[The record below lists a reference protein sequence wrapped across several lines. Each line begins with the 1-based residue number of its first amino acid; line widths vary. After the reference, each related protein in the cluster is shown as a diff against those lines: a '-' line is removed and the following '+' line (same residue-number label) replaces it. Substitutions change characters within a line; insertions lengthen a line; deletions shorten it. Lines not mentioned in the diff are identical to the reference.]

1 MKSFRNCHVFYLMSL
16 FQILMSVQMK
26 TTIAIPMLHAT
37 IMTVH
42 SIVLVTLGTEEMEL
56 IVMVGSK
63 NIMIAYFI
71 YNL

>member
-1 MKSFRNCHVFYLMSL
+1 
-16 FQILMSVQMK
+16 MSVQMK